1 MVFSG
6 ALLINVVMC
15 AAAKR
20 ARAYVPSDAALS
32 HEGREVLVRVGPP
45 GVPGPA
51 GDKCPYLYLLG
62 RVRGGNAM
70 APLRSLFSGMFDA
83 LECYAMLAALFML
96 GSLRFAS
103 SPFWQ

>member
-1 MVFSG
+1 MRI
-6 ALLINVVMC
+6 LTLVVMC
-15 AAAKR
+15 EAAER
-20 ARAYVPSDAALS
+20 ACACVPSDAALS
-32 HEGREVLVRVGPP
+32 HEGREVLVRMGGP
-45 GVPGPA
+45 GMPGPT

-103 SPFWQ
+103 SPFWL